1 MTRDSWDTPPT
12 RIHIRFNAD
21 QIHAELDP
29 AGTARIQ
36 LDDGQNQVTLHP
48 NNQAALTELH
58 NLTGI
63 LLDQLDTTRP

>member
-1 MTRDSWDTPPT
+1 VTGDWWDTPPT

-21 QIHAELDP
+21 QIHADTDP
-29 AGTARIQ
+29 RGNPRIQ

-48 NNQAALTELH
+48 ANQAALSELH

>member
-1 MTRDSWDTPPT
+1 MTRDWWDTPPT
-12 RIHIRFNAD
+12 RIHIRFTAD
-21 QIHAELDP
+21 QIHADTHRNTP
-29 AGTARIQ
+29 RIQ

-48 NNQAALTELH
+48 NNQAALVELH